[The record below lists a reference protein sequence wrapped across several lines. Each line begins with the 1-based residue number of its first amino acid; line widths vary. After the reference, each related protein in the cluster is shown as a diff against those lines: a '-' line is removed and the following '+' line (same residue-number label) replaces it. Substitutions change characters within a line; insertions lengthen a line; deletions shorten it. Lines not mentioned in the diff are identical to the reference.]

1 MTTIDKIINYFQDNE
16 DIFNDCIT
24 QLDAYNGYLGDDYYY
39 NMDDLNEYYNN
50 AEPIDLLYRAF
61 YGHDAD
67 TWTTDARG
75 DKTYGPFNPNRN
87 YFYYNGYGNLVST
100 DYIDYSDHL
109 NEYTVNAMLE
119 DIEQIDAIEEDD
131 ELQTLF
137 EELKK
142 EAANDE

>member
-24 QLDAYNGYLGDDYYY
+24 QLDSYNGYLGDDYYY
-39 NMDDLNEYYNN
+39 SMDDLNEYYNN

-67 TWTTDARG
+67 TWTTDSRG

-100 DYIDYSDHL
+100 DYIDHSDYL

-119 DIEQIDAIEEDD
+119 NIDEIDAIDD
-131 ELQTLF
+131 DDDLKVLF
-137 EELKK
+137 EELRT
-142 EAANDE
+142 EA